1 MRLIAGGPC
10 KEVSVQQSQAPSIKR
25 SPKRKNVEL
34 YNKKTLTDVEEYHA
48 AEALIAEYMYRNDPE
63 AEVILDKLFVL
74 VSEYED
80 KNAPPPTPYDEL
92 DFEDPYEDV
101 RDWS

>member
-1 MRLIAGGPC
+1 M
-10 KEVSVQQSQAPSIKR
+10 QQSQAPSTKP
-25 SPKRKNVEL
+25 SPKRNNVEL
-34 YNKKTLTDVEEYHA
+34 YKKKKLTSGDEYHA

-63 AEVILDKLFVL
+63 AEAILDKLFVL

-80 KNAPPPTPYDEL
+80 KNAPPPIPYEEL
-92 DFEDPYEDV
+92 DFDDPYEDI